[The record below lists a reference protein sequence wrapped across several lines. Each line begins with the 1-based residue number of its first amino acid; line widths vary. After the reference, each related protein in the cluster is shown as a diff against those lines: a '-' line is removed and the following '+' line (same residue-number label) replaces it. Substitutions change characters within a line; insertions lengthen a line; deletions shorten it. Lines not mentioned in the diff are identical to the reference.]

1 MSEQDREQQDGTEQ
15 PAGETAP
22 LVEDVQ
28 EPPQEPVSEPG
39 EQNDE
44 QGDPL
49 AAARREAASYR
60 RRLRDAEG
68 DRDRLADQVAGYQRR
83 EVEQLVERGRGFRR
97 MSSGSDLWT
106 GGVSLTDVLAE
117 DGRVDQDKAL
127 AAMDR
132 VLQERPHWAAP
143 VGDVGFGP
151 RPDSGSSGPSFADVL
166 RRATTG

>member
-1 MSEQDREQQDGTEQ
+1 MTETTDER
-15 PAGETAP
+15 PDEPTAA
-22 LVEDVQ
+22 EDVQ
-28 EPPQEPVSEPG
+28 ETPQEGAEG
-39 EQNDE
+39 ADAEQDDH
-44 QGDPL
+44 GDPV

-68 DRDRLADQVAGYQRR
+68 ERDRLAEQVAGYQRR
-83 EVEQLVERGRGFRR
+83 EAEQLVERGRGFRR

-127 AAMDR
+127 AAMER
-132 VLQERPHWAAP
+132 VLQERPHWAKP
-143 VGDVGFGP
+143 VGDIGLGA
-151 RPDSGSSGPSFADVL
+151 RTDSGSSGPSFADVL

>member
-1 MSEQDREQQDGTEQ
+1 MTETTDER
-15 PAGETAP
+15 PDEPTAA
-22 LVEDVQ
+22 EDVQ
-28 EPPQEPVSEPG
+28 ETPQHAAEG
-39 EQNDE
+39 EQDDHGDH
-44 QGDPL
+44 GDPV

-68 DRDRLADQVAGYQRR
+68 DRDRLAEQVAGYQRR

-106 GGVSLTDVLAE
+106 GGVSLADVLAE

-132 VLQERPHWAAP
+132 VLQERPHWAKP
-143 VGDVGFGP
+143 VGDVGLGP
-151 RPDSGSSGPSFADVL
+151 RPDSGRSGPSFADVL
-166 RRATTG
+166 RQGASG